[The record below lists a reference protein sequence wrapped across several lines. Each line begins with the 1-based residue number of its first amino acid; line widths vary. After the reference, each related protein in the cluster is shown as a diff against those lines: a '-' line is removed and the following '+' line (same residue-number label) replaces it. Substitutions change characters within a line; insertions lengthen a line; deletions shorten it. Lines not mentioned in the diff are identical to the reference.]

1 MKHRHVIT
9 VAATAVL
16 VVCLAASIVL
26 LRRIDDIRGNATLQE
41 VLYIPSPKILK
52 RLSLGYDGLLA
63 DIYWTRAVQ
72 YFGGKHHERST
83 EYQLLAPLLDITT
96 TLDPHLIVAYEF
108 GSTFLAQKP
117 PEGAGQ
123 PDQAIALV
131 EEGIRQNPRQ
141 WRLFYY
147 LGFLEYSEKHDYLA
161 ASRAFAAGSQVP
173 GAHPSMRILAAAMAQ
188 HGGDEATARL
198 IWATTYET
206 ATDQMIRA
214 NALKHLRA
222 LRVDDDVQHLQLILD
237 EYHRRTGEPPASWLE
252 LVRERLLPG
261 IPVDPLGRPY
271 KLLPGGRVEVQNPNE
286 FPFIRYGLPAGEKPS
301 LFGMPGARQAQKGP
315 PQP

>member
-1 MKHRHVIT
+1 M
-9 VAATAVL
+9 L
-16 VVCLAASIVL
+16 VVCLGASIVL
-26 LRRIDDIRGNATLQE
+26 LRRIDAVRGNAALQE
-41 VLYIPSPKILK
+41 VLYIPSPKTLK
-52 RLSLGYDGLLA
+52 RLSMGYDGLLA

-117 PEGAGQ
+117 PEGAGE
-123 PDQAIALV
+123 PDRAIALV
-131 EEGIRQNPRQ
+131 QEGIRQNPRE
-141 WRLFYY
+141 WRLFYD
-147 LGFLEYSEKHDYLA
+147 LGFLQYSEKHDYLA
-161 ASRAFAAGSQVP
+161 AARAFAAGSQVP
-173 GAHPSMRILAAAMAQ
+173 GAHVSMRILAAAMAQ

-222 LRVDDDVQHLQLILD
+222 LRVDDDVQHL
-237 EYHRRTGEPPASWLE
+237 RRIIDDYSRRNRQPPPSWLE
-252 LVRERLLPG
+252 LVRQRFLAG
-261 IPVDPLGRPY
+261 IPVDPLGHPY
-271 KLLPGGRVEVQNPNE
+271 KLLPGGRVEVQNPE
-286 FPFIRYGLPAGEKPS
+286 DFPFIRFGLPSGEQPS
-301 LFGMPGARQAQKGP
+301 LFGMPGARQAKE
-315 PQP
+315 PQS